1 MRYLDIRGVG
11 LGGYVGVN
19 LFFFSISILPFY
31 CSSFITSTLLR
42 FSNSLKRCE
51 GFPIF

>member
-19 LFFFSISILPFY
+19 LFFLISILPFY
-31 CSSFITSTLLR
+31 CSSFITSALLR
-42 FSNSLKRCE
+42 FSSSLKRYK